1 MARIDLNCD
10 LGESF
15 GVFRIGDDQRIMPFI
30 SSANVGCG
38 YHGGDPTVIRNA
50 IGYAAEHGV
59 AVGAH
64 PGFRDLVGFGLRAMQ
79 VPPKTL
85 EDQVLYQISAVAG
98 IARADGVDLHHV
110 KPHGALYM
118 MAARDPEL
126 AGAIARATAAFDS
139 ALALYGI
146 GEILT
151 AGRAAGLRVAAETFA
166 GRIYEPDGWP
176 RTRMKPGGLLTDPRD
191 VVDQLVRLAHEQ
203 VVEASN
209 GAVIDLPADTVCV
222 HVETAADVALAG
234 EIRAG
239 LEAADV
245 DIRPTYRD

>member
-15 GVFRIGDDQRIMPFI
+15 GIYRIGDDQGIMPFI
-30 SSANVGCG
+30 SSANIGCG

-50 IGYAAEHGV
+50 VGYAAEHDV

-64 PGFRDLVGFGLRAMQ
+64 PGFRDLAGFGLRAMQ
-79 VPPKTL
+79 VPPQTL

-98 IARADGVDLHHV
+98 IARADGIDLHHV

-118 MAARDPEL
+118 MAARDRVM
-126 AGAIARATAAFDS
+126 ADAIARATAAFDGS
-139 ALALYGI
+139 LVLYGI
-146 GEILT
+146 GEILD

-166 GRIYEPDGWP
+166 GRIYEADGWP
-176 RTRMKPGGLLTDPRD
+176 RTRMKPGGLLTDPQD

-203 VVEASN
+203 VVEAAD
-209 GAVIDLPADTVCV
+209 GTVIELPADTVCV
-222 HVETAADVALAG
+222 HVETADDVALARV
-234 EIRAG
+234 IRTG

-245 DIRPTYRD
+245 DIRPT